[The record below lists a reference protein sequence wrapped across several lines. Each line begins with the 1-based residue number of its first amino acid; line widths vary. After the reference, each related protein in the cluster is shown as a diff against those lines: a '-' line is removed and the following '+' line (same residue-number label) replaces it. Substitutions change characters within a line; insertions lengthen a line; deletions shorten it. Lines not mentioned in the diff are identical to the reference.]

1 MPLDGRVQL
10 FLATLAIDVGD
21 LEGART
27 ALENVLVTDPDSE
40 ESIEARAILKRLARS
55 VQVGR
60 QQPRN
65 ELVPAL

>member
-40 ESIEARAILKRLARS
+40 ESVEARDPEATRTLS
-55 VQVGR
+55 TGR
-60 QQPRN
+60 
-65 ELVPAL
+65 PAAAAE